1 MDRGHG
7 DSRRDRDGRSCTHA
21 AFLNAVTF
29 LRHNQ
34 TMNNGYDCL
43 AEAEA
48 AMKKAAAST
57 CPSERLKWVRI
68 AQAWQDLSSA
78 KRG

>member
-1 MDRGHG
+1 
-7 DSRRDRDGRSCTHA
+7 
-21 AFLNAVTF
+21 
-29 LRHNQ
+29 
-34 TMNNGYDCL
+34 MNNGYDCL